1 MQTIIDAWFVQGMI
15 KATSD
20 AWLKGWDERN
30 GGNLTLRL
38 DEADIEPYAAD
49 FHAQPRYIALS
60 QPMPTLANQPFI
72 VTGSGKFF
80 RNVQLDPAANLG
92 VVKVDS
98 DGAGYHILW
107 GLTEDAVPTSELPA
121 HFLSHSERI
130 KLTGGKDRVI
140 MHCHATNLIA
150 LTYVLENHSDLFT
163 RKLWEGSTECLVVF
177 PDGVGILPWMVPGTD
192 EIGQATALIGENGA
206 GKSTLVKVM
215 TGIYQPE
222 EGEILYKAIPIH
234 LPTPESAHKVGI
246 TAIHQETVL
255 FDELSVSEN
264 IFVGQYLYKGLLK
277 TLDWPA
283 MHRRAN
289 EILTRLEVQIDP
301 RATLKTLS
309 IAQRHM
315 VAIARALAFD
325 AQVVILD
332 EPTAALSQHEIL
344 EFYHIVERLKQD
356 GKAILFISHKFDEIF
371 ELADYY
377 TILRDGVYVSSGAI
391 SDITEERMVS
401 MMVGRAISQTYPKV
415 DCTPGETVL
424 EVTDLCHPTEFA
436 HISFRL
442 RKGEILGFYGLVGA
456 GRTELMQ
463 ALSGVSRPSSGE
475 IRLNGR
481 TMRFHQPADAIRA
494 GIVCVPE
501 ERQKQG
507 AIIALPIAQ
516 NISLPQLSKLNP
528 NGVLNDAREW
538 RLADE
543 YASRLQVKAFSW
555 RQPVETLSGGNQQKV
570 VIGKWLATQPEVII
584 LDEPTKGIDIGSK
597 AAVHQFMSEL
607 VSQGLA
613 VIMVSSEL
621 PEVMGMADRIIVM
634 HEGLMVAE
642 YRAGEATAE
651 TIVSAASGIGQEAA

>member
-1 MQTIIDAWFVQGMI
+1 MTAS
-15 KATSD
+15 TPLLS
-20 AWLKGWDERN
+20 
-30 GGNLTLRL
+30 LRG
-38 DEADIEPYAAD
+38 ITKVFPGV
-49 FHAQPRYIALS
+49 RALE
-60 QPMPTLANQPFI
+60 
-72 VTGSGKFF
+72 
-80 RNVQLDPAANLG
+80 NVQLD
-92 VVKVDS
+92 
-98 DGAGYHILW
+98 LW
-107 GLTEDAVPTSELPA
+107 P
-121 HFLSHSERI
+121 
-130 KLTGGKDRVI
+130 
-140 MHCHATNLIA
+140 
-150 LTYVLENHSDLFT
+150 
-163 RKLWEGSTECLVVF
+163 GSV
-177 PDGVGILPWMVPGTD
+177 
-192 EIGQATALIGENGA
+192 TALIGENGA

-222 EGEILYKAIPIH
+222 EGEILYKAIPIQ

-255 FDELSVSEN
+255 FDELSVTEN
-264 IFVGQYLYKGLLK
+264 IFVGQYIYTGLLK
-277 TLDWPA
+277 KLDWPA
-283 MHRRAN
+283 MHQKARD
-289 EILTRLEVQIDP
+289 ILTRLEVQIDP

-315 VAIARALAFD
+315 VAIARALSFE

-344 EFYHIVERLKQD
+344 EFYQIVERLKNE

-371 ELADYY
+371 ALADYY
-377 TILRDGVYVSSGAI
+377 TILRDGVYIGSGAMQEI
-391 SDITEERMVS
+391 NEERMVA
-401 MMVGRAISQTYPKV
+401 MMVGRAITQTYPKV
-415 DCTPGETVL
+415 ACELGETVL
-424 EVTDLCHPTEFA
+424 DVKDLCHPTEFA
-436 HISFRL
+436 HIDFSL

-475 IRLNGR
+475 IILNGKAVHFR
-481 TMRFHQPADAIRA
+481 QPADAIQA

-507 AIIALPIAQ
+507 AIIEMPIAQ
-516 NISLPQLSKLNP
+516 NISLPQLGRLNP
-528 NGVLNDAREW
+528 NGVLNDAKEW
-538 RLADE
+538 ALADE
-543 YASRLQVKAFSW
+543 YARRLQVKAFSW
-555 RQPVETLSGGNQQKV
+555 KQPVETLSGGNQQKV
-570 VIGKWLATQPEVII
+570 VIGKWLATHPDVII

-642 YRAGEATAE
+642 YQAGEATAE
-651 TIVSAASGIGQEAA
+651 TIVSAASGAGKEAA